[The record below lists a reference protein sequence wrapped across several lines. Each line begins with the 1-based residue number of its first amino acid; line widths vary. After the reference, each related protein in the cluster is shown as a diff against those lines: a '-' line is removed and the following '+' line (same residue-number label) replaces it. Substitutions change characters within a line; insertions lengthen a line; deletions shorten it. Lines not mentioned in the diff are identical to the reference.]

1 MHWIANKTRSFKRTI
16 YNIPSVNIK
25 SYILLIMLNSVCAI
39 GEEWVSALVLI
50 CISTSCVATA
60 IVCTVVDAVEYQ
72 GTVVSSLLQSC
83 VCFLAAFFIL
93 MVKKINTGYGEVW
106 TDDDAMITPTGVQ
119 EMQLTVTHKFVDDY
133 PRHVTPPR
141 DEPRQVTPPRDEMT
155 PHRDETREHEYE

>member
-1 MHWIANKTRSFKRTI
+1 
-16 YNIPSVNIK
+16 
-25 SYILLIMLNSVCAI
+25 MLNSVCAI

-93 MVKKINTGYGEVW
+93 MVKKINTGCVDVW
-106 TDDDAMITPTGVQ
+106 TEDDAISTPRGVQ

-133 PRHVTPPR
+133 PRQMSPLREEPRHVTPPE
-141 DEPRQVTPPRDEMT
+141 DEPHEN
-155 PHRDETREHEYE
+155 EYE